1 MSSYTTCDNDRLDL
15 IAWHYYGFVSG
26 SVEAILEANPFLAH
40 EGSLLPAGLTLVL
53 PDLTPPPVKTRLR
66 LWD

>member
-1 MSSYTTCDNDRLDL
+1 MSTYTTCDNDRLDL

-53 PDLTPPPVKTRLR
+53 PPT
-66 LWD
+66 

>member
-1 MSSYTTCDNDRLDL
+1 MIIYTTCDNDRLDL
-15 IAWHYYGFVSG
+15 IAWHHYGFVSG

-40 EGSLLPAGLTLVL
+40 HGTLLPAGLAITL
-53 PDLTPPPVKTRLR
+53 PTLTPPPVNTGLR